1 MIGNPYL
8 APGCGKCQYDTHCSQ
23 GEVCSDQECVPSSQG
38 ADTGN
43 GGHPVPPEYVGVA
56 GERYYISQAARS
68 WSQAQY
74 DCMSREGEETQG
86 ELEGGETFFGTGII
100 WNFLRFML
108 LTKLRPQYFALINL
122 NLKLQ
127 FLPTEACFSLLLI
140 LLVETNII

>member
-38 ADTGN
+38 ADTDN

-74 DCMSREGEETQG
+74 DCMSREGEETKG
-86 ELEGGETFFGTGII
+86 ELEGGETFFGVGMI
-100 WNFLRFML
+100 WNFHC
-108 LTKLRPQYFALINL
+108 LINCVL
-122 NLKLQ
+122 
-127 FLPTEACFSLLLI
+127 SILI
-140 LLVETNII
+140 